1 MRPTLQTT
9 LDDSVYALGDCA
21 SCTLTKRSGESFTI
35 PPRAQAAHQQAT
47 LLAKSLSAQ
56 VRGDSPLTYNYR
68 DYGSLIS
75 PSQFSAVGNLM
86 GAVTGDMMIE
96 GTLAKL
102 FYISLY
108 RMHQM
113 TLCGKLRTGTLI
125 LKDLISKTT
134 RPQLKLH

>member
-1 MRPTLQTT
+1 M
-9 LDDSVYALGDCA
+9 
-21 SCTLTKRSGESFTI
+21 
-35 PPRAQAAHQQAT
+35 
-47 LLAKSLSAQ
+47 
-56 VRGDSPLTYNYR
+56 TYNYR

-75 PSQFSAVGNLM
+75 LSQFSAVGNLM

-96 GTLAKL
+96 GALAKL

-113 TLCGKLRTGTLI
+113 TLFGKLRTGTLI